1 MSELIIKFK
10 NLNWFFIFLVGFLSF
25 VGLVMIYS
33 ATFGEESNILIS
45 HVYKIIFG
53 FSLMILFGLVEI
65 EFLEKKCIH
74 FLFYWT
80 CLVNYCLILRILR
93 KRSTKMDKLLW
104 YKFPTIRN
112 YENFSNCIFSQIF

>member
-1 MSELIIKFK
+1 MDLKLQHQLQKNYATGFEEIYVNVGIIIIKFK

-53 FSLMILFGLVEI
+53 FSPMILFGLVEI
-65 EFLEKKCIH
+65 EFWKKKCLH

-80 CLVNYCLILRILR
+80 CLVNYCLILLD
-93 KRSTKMDKLLW
+93 T
-104 YKFPTIRN
+104 
-112 YENFSNCIFSQIF
+112 